1 MKQDF
6 RYEQERDSKKRL
18 DIQEVVEYILNKK
31 YGETLLHE
39 DLAKILRYNIEDEEE
54 CYKYKAMM
62 AKVKKFLIQYGYI
75 LKGVAGLGYYIL
87 KPNQIS
93 RHCYK
98 TYIKSCLRMY
108 DKSLYI
114 LEKTDKSELNNDRQE
129 EIDFLM
135 DLNKK
140 LIQKTEKMIYE
151 SPYYSRK
158 TYYDNLED

>member
-18 DIQEVVEYILNKK
+18 DIQEVVEYILNRK

-39 DLAKILRYNIEDEEE
+39 DLAKLLRYNIEDEEE
-54 CYKYKAMM
+54 YYKYKAMM
-62 AKVKKFLIQYGYI
+62 ARVKRFLIQYGYI
-75 LKGVAGLGYYIL
+75 LKGIGGIGYYIL
-87 KPNQIS
+87 KPSQIS

-98 TYIKSCLRMY
+98 TYIKSCSRMY

-114 LEKTDKSELNNDRQE
+114 LERTDKSELNDDRQQ
-129 EIDFLM
+129 EIGFLM
-135 DLNKK
+135 DLNKE
-140 LIQKTEKMIYE
+140 LIEKTERIITE